1 MEVLKN
7 EGPALERTEKKAAEV
22 EKIIETSPVNT
33 ADIYPADKKARRKCT
48 LSEEMIELLVYQMC
62 HELEN
67 YIMYKTFAAYFYRN
81 DLSKLGVYYDDRAG
95 EENNHHL
102 WIYNYLTECDA
113 EFTYPQVPAINL
125 DITDHVAPFR
135 MTVDKEIET
144 TLGINQI
151 VNRAAEEG
159 DWATFNFLLGDDP
172 KTGRLVREQR
182 EEESI
187 SRTILGMAEMEGSW
201 LRKQNS
207 ILEFYRNPDA
217 EAPNEGDED

>member
-7 EGPALERTEKKAAEV
+7 EQAAQNEIKSGAEKVESVIESSPTNKAVIFPPE
-22 EKIIETSPVNT
+22 
-33 ADIYPADKKARRKCT
+33 KKARRKCT
-48 LSEEMIELLVYQMC
+48 LSDEMVKMLIYQMA

-67 YIMYKTFAAYFYRN
+67 HNMYKTFAAYFYRN
-81 DLSKLGVYYDDRAG
+81 DLSKLGIYYDERAA
-95 EENNHHL
+95 EENVHHQ

-125 DITDHVAPFR
+125 DITDHVMPFR
-135 MTVDKEIET
+135 LTVDKEIET

-151 VNRAAEEG
+151 VNRAAKEG
-159 DWATFNFLLGDDP
+159 DWATFTFLLGDDP
-172 KTGRLVREQR
+172 KTGKLVLEQR
-182 EEESI
+182 EEESV

-207 ILEFYRNPDA
+207 ILEFYRNPESIQPDK
-217 EAPNEGDED
+217 DED